1 MEDADATSNRKFLQ
15 MRQAKPQT
23 LQETLADL
31 PMVGKTIADFTPVVG
46 DIKAATELPED
57 MRMARALI
65 EEGYEEGD
73 IIDMGL
79 GGALGALSLAGFIPA
94 GGAVADVVKKG
105 VKETAKDRLSKQ
117 TQDALIT
124 PKRAEQLEKAKELPS
139 SERRAFL
146 KQVNRPTP
154 KVFHGAAS
162 MRQASKSDIAEG
174 IEDLNNMQEAYIKSG
189 SNKMFDLLSDK
200 RVGAVQGQP
209 FNSPDQVLNMDDI
222 IKFQEDR
229 PFDGIQVPI
238 LREPNQPIDV
248 VTTKIVQDGDN
259 KRLYRVKEFN
269 TETGETGDVIG
280 FISPDASNNIT
291 KGELDFNFKT
301 ISDSLSKVMDRK
313 ATRTRAEKIREEG
326 LESFKDFKGEVGLDK
341 FATGQHA
348 ELKAPMMSFSRD
360 AMVAMKPGFGGG
372 DTRNILYADL
382 PRELTRDMT
391 PEEYRKVTM
400 YGKGSLPLRDPGQI
414 GYRLPKSIH
423 LEGEEAITNP
433 ELLDVKLLSDNPE
446 LERRIAIGQLN
457 LNRLLD
463 DKDMILKNVQYPASP
478 AGSVKVYNGVR
489 KILNNLQSLGQ
500 YTEQYGAR
508 ATYDDILETLLDENK
523 SDDFIEAIKMLPNN
537 LPEGQRK
544 KTAKSIKSVML
555 FLKRKGVSSPRFKA
569 KEVLSGVSD
578 KDLNDALFS
587 TKSLSVKKKKE
598 LDKAGLGLFM
608 DGSLDLDKLG
618 YKDLKRLLFL
628 GTQKM
633 NRGGLASR
641 K

>member
-598 LDKAGLGLFM
+598 LDEAGLGLFM